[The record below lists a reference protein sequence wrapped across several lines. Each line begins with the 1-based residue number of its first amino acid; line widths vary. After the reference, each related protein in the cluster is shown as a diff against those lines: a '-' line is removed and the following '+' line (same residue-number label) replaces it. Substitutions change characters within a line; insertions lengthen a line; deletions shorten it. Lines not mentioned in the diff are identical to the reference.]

1 MYLTLGSLKF
11 PLYFSLVQNQL
22 LLVDFMSIYL
32 TEYAHLQTRVKEAL
46 ERGYKDFLKHDW
58 LEEGLSFS
66 LMKYYTDLSW
76 AKMVNKPME
85 KERKQMDGMDEIL
98 KVPEAGVVCVKILI
112 EGDYLI
118 FLYASY
124 IS

>member
-1 MYLTLGSLKF
+1 
-11 PLYFSLVQNQL
+11 
-22 LLVDFMSIYL
+22 MSIYL
-32 TEYAHLQTRVKEAL
+32 TEYAHLQTRVKETL

-85 KERKQMDGMDEIL
+85 KERKPMDGMDEIL

-118 FLYASY
+118 FLYVSY

>member
-1 MYLTLGSLKF
+1 M
-11 PLYFSLVQNQL
+11 
-22 LLVDFMSIYL
+22 
-32 TEYAHLQTRVKEAL
+32 KEAL

-85 KERKQMDGMDEIL
+85 KERKPMDGMDEIL

-118 FLYASY
+118 FLYVSY